1 MIRNLSK
8 LLEGLDLKSVT
19 SNLSIKRKLL
29 IYSFLIQFIILG
41 IFSFCLYKALEIST
55 LDKLQTTLKVIILDV
70 TDDLLEQNE
79 ITNALLDEEKEYNF
93 EPLFIRIL
101 DDNTHK
107 TIIQTSNFPQNIE
120 HKDEYLNSL
129 KEKIVTFEKQSNF
142 LVSRIKINFHD
153 KQKVIIEVVTTK
165 EILTS
170 TLENILYILSFI
182 LPIVLI
188 FAVIGGN
195 FLIYKSFSPIE
206 NILKELKEIN
216 AHDLSAR
223 LKSTQNK
230 DEINQLITEVN
241 NLLERLE
248 ESFERITQ
256 FSSDASHELKTPLT
270 IIRGEIEIALRKE
283 RTIEDYKE
291 ALNNSLNEIT
301 IIEQTINDLLFLA
314 KNKKDLIGEKEEIFY
329 LDELVDE
336 SISELKSFA
345 KLHEIELELIINDS
359 TEIKGFPNLLKIAI
373 KNAIKNAIQFS
384 HKNSKV
390 ILNIFEK
397 NDEIIISI
405 QDFGIGIPKDE
416 QSKIFEKFYRTDK
429 SRNKNSGG
437 TGLGMSIMKKI
448 IDIHN
453 GKINIESTENKGTIV
468 EILFQKNN
476 IF

>member
-1 MIRNLSK
+1 MTNK
-8 LLEGLDLKSVT
+8 
-19 SNLSIKRKLL
+19 LSIKKKLL
-29 IYSFLIQFIILG
+29 IYSFLIQAIILG
-41 IFSFCLYKALEIST
+41 IFSFSLYKALEIST

-70 TDDLLEQNE
+70 TDDLLEETQ
-79 ITNALLDEEKEYNF
+79 ITDALLDEEKEYNF

-101 DDNTHK
+101 DNNTLK
-107 TIIQTSNFPQNIE
+107 PIIQTSSFPQNIE
-120 HKDEYLNSL
+120 HKDENLNRL
-129 KEKIVTFEKQSNF
+129 KEGIVVFEEQSDY
-142 LVSRIKINFHD
+142 LVSRIKINFHN
-153 KQKVIIEVVTTK
+153 KQKVIIEVLTTK
-165 EILTS
+165 DILSS

-195 FLIYKSFSPIE
+195 FLIYKSFLPIE
-206 NILKELKEIN
+206 NILEELKKIN
-216 AHDLSAR
+216 ANDLSAR

-230 DEINQLITEVN
+230 DEINQLIIEVN

-270 IIRGEIEIALRKE
+270 IIRGEIEIALRKD
-283 RTIEDYKE
+283 RTIEEYKE
-291 ALNNSLNEIT
+291 ALNSSLNEIT

-314 KNKKDLIGEKEEIFY
+314 KNKKDLIYEKEEIFY

-336 SISELKSFA
+336 SISELKGFA
-345 KLHEIELELIINDS
+345 KLNEVTLELLVNDS
-359 TEIKGFPNLLKIAI
+359 AEIKGFPNLLKIAV

-390 ILNIFEK
+390 ILTIFEK
-397 NDEIIISI
+397 NDEIIVSI

-448 IDIHN
+448 IDIN
-453 GKINIESTENKGTIV
+453 FGKINIESIENIGTTIY
-468 EILFQKNN
+468 LSFYKK
-476 IF
+476 

>member
-1 MIRNLSK
+1 M
-8 LLEGLDLKSVT
+8 T

-29 IYSFLIQFIILG
+29 IYSFLIQFIILA

-345 KLHEIELELIINDS
+345 KLHGIELELIINDS

-397 NDEIIISI
+397 NDEIIVSI
-405 QDFGIGIPKDE
+405 QDYGIGIPKDE
-416 QSKIFEKFYRTDK
+416 QLKIFEKFYRTDK